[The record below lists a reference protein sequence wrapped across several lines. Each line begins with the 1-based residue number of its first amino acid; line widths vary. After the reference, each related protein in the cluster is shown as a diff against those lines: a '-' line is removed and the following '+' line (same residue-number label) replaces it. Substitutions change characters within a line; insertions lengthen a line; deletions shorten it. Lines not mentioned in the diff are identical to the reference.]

1 MPEKAKQVP
10 VDEDARELVRS
21 MAEIMGST
29 QQIAASLMLRLA
41 PRREVIA
48 RHQAEVQGRLELA
61 ERGSEPAPAAAPAA
75 AAPPA
80 PSPAPAAAR
89 SEPAPAAHRR
99 PLAPAAA
106 PAAAAPPAPSP
117 APAAPAAPPRPHK

>member
-10 VDEDARELVRS
+10 VDENARELVRS
-21 MAEIMGST
+21 MAEILGST

-48 RHQAEVQGRLELA
+48 RHQAEVQRRLELA
-61 ERGSEPAPAAAPAA
+61 EEPARAAAPAA

-80 PSPAPAAAR
+80 PIPAPAAAR
-89 SEPAPAAHRR
+89 SEPAPAAHRQ
-99 PLAPAAA
+99 
-106 PAAAAPPAPSP
+106 PP
-117 APAAPAAPPRPHK
+117 K